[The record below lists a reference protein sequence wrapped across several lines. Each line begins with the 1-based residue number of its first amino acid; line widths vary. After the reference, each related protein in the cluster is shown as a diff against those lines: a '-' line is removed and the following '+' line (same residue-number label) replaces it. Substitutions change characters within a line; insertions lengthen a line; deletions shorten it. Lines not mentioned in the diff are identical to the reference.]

1 MRAEHGNRSLRE
13 LAREYGVSYETVRR
27 ILNHTGTTI

>member
-1 MRAEHGNRSLRE
+1 MPDKTDISERELKSLKG

-27 ILNHTGTTI
+27 EAKR